1 LDKAAPPP
9 KPPLPSKVTVR
20 LTKQTLD
27 RHKAGTMNQA
37 ELRSAAEVEAI
48 GFSKAANPKP

>member
-1 LDKAAPPP
+1 
-9 KPPLPSKVTVR
+9 LPSKITVR

-48 GFSKAANPKP
+48 GFTKAAKPKP